1 MWTTTPPPPPPP
13 LTNLLSKFPPS
24 QSSSPGQRPWHW
36 ARHPPGAAL
45 IRQINFEISYF
56 LSHLHLTSQ
65 FGQILVE
72 QVGPRRL
79 ADWKMTDNFMIIF
92 ISILGILFF
101 FPGIFC
107 ISEEQWGNSFAW
119 YFLFRPTRKS
129 PGSNIKEEMM
139 QLWTVFLSD
148 EALQLIF
155 NVQY

>member
-1 MWTTTPPPPPPP
+1 MDYRTPPPPP

-24 QSSSPGQRPWHW
+24 QLPPASGPGIG
-36 ARHPPGAAL
+36 PGAAL